1 MAGVRQFD
9 EEQVFNQALEVFWR
23 KGFLDTTMQDLA
35 AATGVQRG
43 SLYNAYHDKETL
55 FLHVFDRYRDRYLEQ
70 MRAALAHGTLREG
83 LERFFDY
90 LIGSMTYGEPTRG
103 CLSTKTALGGDV
115 IDAPIR
121 EALQSL
127 VNRQEALVRAR
138 LAQPDAEYELLLPP
152 DEAARLVIA
161 VTRGIVVIERIFQDR
176 ARLHT
181 TARSLL
187 DILLRKHSAAA
198 AS

>member
-70 MRAALAHGTLREG
+70 IRTALAHGTLREG
-83 LERFFDY
+83 LERFFEY
-90 LIGSMTYGEPTRG
+90 LISSMTYGEPARG

-121 EALQSL
+121 EVLQGL
-127 VNRQEALVRAR
+127 VNGQEALLRAR
-138 LAQPDAEYELLLPP
+138 LAQPDAEHELLLPP
-152 DEAARLVIA
+152 EEAARLIIT

-176 ARLHT
+176 ARLHAT
-181 TARSLL
+181 SRSLL
-187 DILLRKHSAAA
+187 DVLLRKRTA